1 MSDKGGDEESRF
13 RIQDEDDGDYKDN
26 DENDDD
32 EDLHLVWVM
41 RTVALLAFSCRE
53 ISAVVPVRLMMMMMV
68 MMNMVMMMMMMM
80 MMMITWSCI
89 RWVHRGNGKPRVKGA
104 L

>member
-68 MMNMVMMMMMMM
+68 MINMVMMMM

-89 RWVHRGNGKPRVKGA
+89 RWVHRGYGKPRVKSA